1 MIELLLLP
9 DPALPWSATAQSRTE
24 VPGDICARASLCA
37 LIPPK
42 PRDARFVACASA
54 ARGLS
59 MIGNGEARAGVEH
72 ERNSRRLLQRRIAW
86 ASTPDGDRLGGK
98 LERLASYAAI
108 RSHAPANGRHCHRAG
123 RAMKRKIC
131 IYVSE
136 DLVSRL
142 AVAAEQRG
150 ATKSGLVGAALDRF
164 LDATEDHDDRPG
176 ADEHLVRMGRQLD
189 HLERELRFVNETVA
203 MHARYHLA
211 VTPPLPDAAQPAACR
226 IGAARFDE
234 FAAQVGRR
242 VDLGKP
248 LIRETL
254 DRLGTTDPQRPFPD
268 GQGPLSPS
276 AGHQRQAAREAMN
289 DRSSE
294 ARQEP
299 VAPMLSG
306 RRAATG
312 PLPSHPAVPA
322 TDPSGSD
329 RLQAGRPQPARQ
341 TPGQD
346 DQKGARPPIKDRTS
360 GLHLILRVFLPFAVG
375 YYLSYLFRTIS
386 ALIAG
391 PLTTEFGLTPSS
403 LGLLMSAYFLS
414 FAAAQIPI
422 GVFLD
427 RYGPRQVQAV
437 LLVIAAGGAALFGA
451 SDGFLSLLAGR
462 ALIGLGVAAALTAG
476 LKATVLWFPKERVA
490 LVNGWMVMLG
500 ALGAVTAT
508 TPSEWL
514 LAWIGWRGLFE
525 WLAMATAVAAAAV
538 YLLVPEAPP
547 LPSTAN
553 SQPFAGL
560 KQIYADPR
568 FWRLAPLSAT
578 TIGTAWALQGLW
590 AAPWFSDVEGLDRAA
605 VVNHLLAMAVALSIG
620 ALLLGVLAT
629 RLRQRNV
636 QPQAVFGFAAALSI
650 AVQLALI
657 LRWPVPSYILWGLV
671 AAIGA
676 VTVLSYAIMAD
687 YFPKELAGRANAALN
702 VFHIG
707 GAFVLQDLI
716 GVIIE
721 HWPVEGTHHPM
732 IAYQAAFGVDLAL
745 QLAAWI
751 WFTWPRTQAV
761 STHFTNG
768 VGRQTVRR
776 RRFPLHEHFFPGDDA
791 PPESMAR

>member
-1 MIELLLLP
+1 
-9 DPALPWSATAQSRTE
+9 
-24 VPGDICARASLCA
+24 
-37 LIPPK
+37 
-42 PRDARFVACASA
+42 
-54 ARGLS
+54 
-59 MIGNGEARAGVEH
+59 
-72 ERNSRRLLQRRIAW
+72 
-86 ASTPDGDRLGGK
+86 
-98 LERLASYAAI
+98 
-108 RSHAPANGRHCHRAG
+108 
-123 RAMKRKIC
+123 MKRKIC

-142 AVAAEQRG
+142 AVAAEHRS

-164 LDATEDHDDRPG
+164 LDVAEEQDDRSG
-176 ADEHLVRMGRQLD
+176 VEEHLVNMSRQLD

-211 VTPPLPDAAQPAACR
+211 VTPPLPDAAQAAACR

-254 DRLGTTDPQRPFPD
+254 DRLGTTGPHRSFPEN
-268 GQGPLSPS
+268 QTPLSDVE
-276 AGHQRQAAREAMN
+276 AHRNQAVREAMN

-294 ARQEP
+294 AHQEP

-306 RRAATG
+306 KRAATG
-312 PLPSHPAVPA
+312 PFPSRPAVPA
-322 TDPSGSD
+322 ADPSGSD
-329 RLQAGRPQPARQ
+329 RLQAGGPQEVRQ
-341 TPGQD
+341 TPRRQHD
-346 DQKGARPPIKDRTS
+346 ESARPPIKDRAL
-360 GLHLILRVFLPFAVG
+360 GLQLILRVFLPFAVG

-386 ALIAG
+386 ALTAD
-391 PLTTEFGLTPSS
+391 PLTAEFGLTPSS
-403 LGLLMSAYFLS
+403 LGLLTSAYFLT

-437 LLVIAAGGAALFGA
+437 LLVLAAGGAALFGA
-451 SDGFLSLLAGR
+451 SDGFLSLLGGR

-525 WLAMATAVAAAAV
+525 WLAMATAAAAAAV
-538 YLLVPEAPP
+538 YLLVPEAPS

-560 KQIYADPR
+560 KEIYADPR

-590 AAPWFSDVEGLDRAA
+590 AAPWLSDVEGLDRAA
-605 VVNHLLAMAVALSIG
+605 VVNHLLTMAVTLSIG
-620 ALLLGVLAT
+620 ALLLGLLAT

-636 QPQAVFGFAAALSI
+636 QPQAVFGFVAALSI
-650 AVQLALI
+650 TVQVALV
-657 LRWPVPSYILWGLV
+657 LRWPLPSYILWGLV
-671 AAIGA
+671 AAVGA
-676 VTVLSYAIMAD
+676 VTVLSYAIVAD

-702 VFHIG
+702 VFHVG

-721 HWPVEGTHHPM
+721 YWPVEGARHPM
-732 IAYQAAFGVDLAL
+732 IAYQVAFGVNLAL

-751 WFTWPRTQAV
+751 WFMWPRTQAV
-761 STHFTNG
+761 STRFTNR
-768 VGRQTVRR
+768 VGRQTV
-776 RRFPLHEHFFPGDDA
+776 
-791 PPESMAR
+791 